1 MNSIKKALVV
11 EDQTSLR
18 EAVTDEFISLGWDV
32 VTAEN
37 GQEALEKWKLQP
49 TDLIISDIRMPVS
62 DGPKFLDELRKISP
76 NTPPFIFMTG
86 YSDLKTYDAFDRGAD
101 AIIGKPLNPD
111 ILTDVLHD
119 MTKSD
124 NQKWIQTTPK
134 ESNTEITCKTVV
146 GDSSSLQ
153 FGRSGF
159 FVATK
164 TFDLSSSLS
173 VNNITTFEID
183 CPFIA
188 DGILKGIG
196 KIVWSRQSDVDGLAN
211 GYGIQILTLEESCR
225 SEYIKAAVNF
235 TTCARIPRGALI
247 GVK

>member
-1 MNSIKKALVV
+1 MNSIKKALIV

-18 EAVTDEFISLGWDV
+18 EAVADEFISLGWDV
-32 VTAEN
+32 ITAEN
-37 GQEALEKWKLQP
+37 GQEALEKWKKQSI
-49 TDLIISDIRMPVS
+49 DIIISDIRMPVC
-62 DGPKFLDELRKISP
+62 DGPKFLDELRKISL
-76 NTPPFIFMTG
+76 NNPPFIFMTG

-111 ILTDVLHD
+111 TLTDVLHD
-119 MTKSD
+119 LTKSD
-124 NQKWIQTTPK
+124 NQKWTQTPSK
-134 ESNTEITCKTVV
+134 ESDTEIKCKTVV

-173 VNNITTFEID
+173 VNNIVMFELD
-183 CPFIA
+183 CPSVQ
-188 DGILKGIG
+188 DGVLKGTG

-211 GYGIQILTLEESCR
+211 GYGIQILKLEESGR
-225 SEYIKAAVNF
+225 SEYIKAAASF
-235 TTCARIPRGALI
+235 PSCARIPRGALI

>member
-1 MNSIKKALVV
+1 MNSIKKVLIVD
-11 EDQTSLR
+11 DQTSLR
-18 EAVTDEFISLGWDV
+18 EAVADELISLGWDV
-32 VTAEN
+32 ITAEN
-37 GQEALEKWKLQP
+37 GQEALEKWKSQP
-49 TDLIISDIRMPVS
+49 TDLIISDIRMPVC

-86 YSDLKTYDAFDRGAD
+86 YSDLKTYDAFARGAD

-111 ILTDVLHD
+111 ILTDILHD
-119 MTKSD
+119 MTKSG
-124 NQKWIQTTPK
+124 NQKWTQIQPK
-134 ESNTEITCKTVV
+134 ESDVEITCKTIV

-153 FGRSGF
+153 FGQSGF

-173 VNNITTFEID
+173 VNNIATFELD

-188 DGILKGIG
+188 DGILKGMG

-211 GYGIQILTLEESCR
+211 GYGIQILKLEESCR
-225 SEYIKAAVNF
+225 GEYIKAATNF
-235 TTCARIPRGALI
+235 TSCARIPRGALI